1 MAETKKVGRP
11 KSVPV
16 EDTEVNE
23 KETPRLEMADKKQ
36 EAITIEDLTAK

>member
-16 EDTEVNE
+16 EDTVINE
-23 KETPRLEMADKKQ
+23 TDVERLEMSKAANITTIDDITKQ
-36 EAITIEDLTAK
+36 